1 MIFPY
6 QSMISE
12 SPDGVDYVLFLRPEI
27 PATIIGPAG
36 SETFFGLV
44 DTGSDNTILPKS
56 IADQLGIPLRAA
68 SGPPAIVFGGRSLR
82 MLIGEVGFALTS
94 ENETYRWA
102 ATVQFFEFESP
113 EEETVVLGHSGFLD
127 YFTAIFD
134 GKEGLL
140 TLQANDL
147 LPVVE

>member
-27 PATIIGPAG
+27 PVTITGPAG

-44 DTGSDNTILPKS
+44 DTGADNTILPKS
-56 IADQLGIPLRAA
+56 IADQLGIPLRSA
-68 SGPPAIVFGGRSLR
+68 SGPPAIVFGGHNLQ
-82 MLIGEVGFALTS
+82 MLIGEVGFTLTS

-102 ATVQFFEFESP
+102 TTVQFYDFKSP
-113 EEETVVLGHSGFLD
+113 ADETLVLGHSGFLD

-134 GKEGLL
+134 GAKASG
-140 TLQANDL
+140 
-147 LPVVE
+147 